1 MTITAQSNTSR
12 EDAIRNP
19 KSADA
24 TQESFAP
31 VIQDEKIRT
40 LVKRFKLLS
49 DETRLRILFYLA
61 NTDELHVRALCDL
74 LSQSQPAVSHH
85 LAMLRT
91 AGVVDPRREG
101 KHNFYRLLPGSFEQ
115 LLRTVF
121 SDESLGS
128 ADGDGISAEGM
139 SADGRTGSGL
149 AVDGVA
155 KAETENWSR
164 PRPK

>member
-1 MTITAQSNTSR
+1 VTLTAQGETGR
-12 EDAIRNP
+12 QDAPRNP
-19 KSADA
+19 QSAAAAQD
-24 TQESFAP
+24 SFAP
-31 VIQDEKIRT
+31 VIQDEQIRS

-91 AGVVDPRREG
+91 AGVVEPRREG
-101 KHNFYRLLPGSFEQ
+101 KHNFYRLLPGSFDQ
-115 LLRTVF
+115 LLRIVF
-121 SDESLGS
+121 AEREGDEGL
-128 ADGDGISAEGM
+128 DGDSLASRDGHIADAELPA
-139 SADGRTGSGL
+139 AD
-149 AVDGVA
+149 A
-155 KAETENWSR
+155 WQR

>member
-1 MTITAQSNTSR
+1 MTLTAHGDTGR
-12 EDAIRNP
+12 EDTQQNR
-19 KSADA
+19 KTVEGSA
-24 TQESFAP
+24 ESFAP
-31 VIQDEKIRT
+31 QIHDEKIRT

-85 LAMLRT
+85 LAMLRA

-115 LLRTVF
+115 LLRTIF
-121 SDESLGS
+121 
-128 ADGDGISAEGM
+128 ADVNPPEVA
-139 SADGRTGSGL
+139 SADGRQE
-149 AVDGVA
+149 
-155 KAETENWSR
+155 AEDWQR

>member
-1 MTITAQSNTSR
+1 VTLTAQDDTGR
-12 EDAIRNP
+12 EDAIR
-19 KSADA
+19 KSQSAETAQD
-24 TQESFAP
+24 SFAP

-61 NTDELHVRALCDL
+61 NTDELHVRAICDL

-101 KHNFYRLLPGSFEQ
+101 KHNFYRLLPGSFEE
-115 LLRTVF
+115 LLRIVF
-121 SDESLGS
+121 ADEQTSD
-128 ADGDGISAEGM
+128 AI
-139 SADGRTGSGL
+139 TQ
-149 AVDGVA
+149 DGVA
-155 KAETENWSR
+155 ASDDVPAAEVPAANAETWSR